1 MTTTITEIKLKGFD
15 NKLKDVDLN
24 YPNCSCG
31 KCPCMY
37 FNLLSIASRQSG
49 KTYTICQLIK
59 HYEMNKMIDNDGILH
74 KVRTIVISP
83 TILAN
88 PIYKSLNSLDEE
100 DIYDNYSDETL
111 QDILDNIKQDRQE
124 TDDFKEYVKAY
135 KIVEKTRKEYIP
147 NLMKTNPEIF
157 DILEV
162 YEYEHYKN
170 IPQPKYTEYP
180 VIFCILDDI
189 LGTGGL
195 NNKKNS
201 VLINSII
208 KNRHLGI
215 CFCILLQSCK
225 GIAKTIR
232 LNSSVYHLGKFAN
245 KNMVLDSIYEECSN
259 VLTLEEFE
267 KLYTHATEERYGS
280 LIIDCSGG
288 TKRFLKGLSTELILD
303 K

>member
-1 MTTTITEIKLKGFD
+1 MTITEIKLKGFD

-24 YPNCSCG
+24 YPNCSCQ
-31 KCPCMY
+31 KCPRMF

-135 KIVEKTRKEYIP
+135 KIVEKTRKEDIP
-147 NLMKTNPEIF
+147 NLMKSNPEIF

-280 LIIDCSGG
+280 LIIDCSSG